1 MIELFAG
8 AILGASIA
16 ILGLHFS
23 GRLTPRQPETY
34 TGSADNRI
42 AAIGVD
48 IGGNRNAP
56 RLDIDPLVAKAARR
70 AAGTQRGTV
79 K

>member
-56 RLDIDPLVAKAARR
+56 RLDIDPLVARSCATCCRK
-70 AAGTQRGTV
+70 QRGTV